1 MSATVRPPKS
11 VILDLL
17 SAAPDGQVEV
27 RGLVRAAQLFGITE
41 NNMRVAL
48 TRLRAAG
55 MVESTSRG
63 CYRVGPAAEAV
74 NRQVRAWKQAED
86 RVREWDGSWIAVHT
100 GGLSRSQRRTVR
112 RRVRALD
119 LLGFR
124 ELSTGLN
131 IRPDNLVGGIDFVR
145 ERLHWLGLESDAP
158 VFRLDALDD
167 EMENRARALWDAK
180 TLSDTYRIS
189 RAELRDG
196 CERLGSLATE
206 KAARESFVLGGK
218 AIRQIVF
225 DPLLPEPI
233 IDRTQRRAFI
243 DEAVRFV
250 SQGRQIWFEFLG
262 MADAPADLWGIDRDG
277 AAYAAAAAHV

>member
-1 MSATVRPPKS
+1 MRPPKS

-74 NRQVRAWKQAED
+74 NRQVASWKNAED
-86 RVREWDGSWIAVHT
+86 RVRDWDGTWVAVHT

-112 RRVRALD
+112 RRMRALD

-124 ELSTGLN
+124 ELSAGLN
-131 IRPDNLVGGIDFVR
+131 VRPENLVGGIDSVR
-145 ERLHWLGLESDAP
+145 ARLYALGLEADAP
-158 VFRLDALDD
+158 VFRLDGLDE
-167 EMENRARALWDAK
+167 EMELRARALWDAR
-180 TLSDTYRIS
+180 TLMDSYRIS
-189 RAELRDG
+189 RQELSEGTD
-196 CERLGSLATE
+196 RLGDLPVE

-233 IDRTQRRAFI
+233 VDRHLRSNFI
-243 DEAVRFV
+243 QEAVRFV
-250 SQGRQIWFEFLG
+250 NRGREIWFDFLG
-262 MADAPADLWGIDRDG
+262 MAESPTDLHGIDRTG
-277 AAYAAAAAHV
+277 AALTVATSHV

>member
-1 MSATVRPPKS
+1 MRPPKS

-74 NRQVRAWKQAED
+74 NRQVASWKNAED
-86 RVREWDGSWIAVHT
+86 RVREWDGTWVAVHT

-112 RRVRALD
+112 RRMRALD

-124 ELSTGLN
+124 ELSAGLN
-131 IRPDNLVGGIDFVR
+131 VRPENLVGGIDSVR
-145 ERLHWLGLESDAP
+145 TRLYALGLEADAP
-158 VFRLDALDD
+158 VFRLDGLDE
-167 EMENRARALWDAK
+167 EMELRARALWDAR
-180 TLSDTYRIS
+180 TLMDSYRIS
-189 RAELRDG
+189 RQELAEGTD
-196 CERLGSLATE
+196 RLGELPVE

-233 IDRTQRRAFI
+233 VDRHLRSNFI
-243 DEAVRFV
+243 QEAVRFV
-250 SQGRQIWFEFLG
+250 NRGREIWFDFLG
-262 MADAPADLWGIDRDG
+262 MAHAPADLHGIDRTG
-277 AAYAAAAAHV
+277 AALTVATSHV

>member
-1 MSATVRPPKS
+1 MCRAVRPPKS

-17 SAAPDGQVEV
+17 SAAPGGQVEV

-48 TRLRAAG
+48 TRLRASG

-63 CYRVGPAAEAV
+63 CYRIGPAAEAV
-74 NRQVRAWKQAED
+74 NRQVAAWKQAED
-86 RVREWDGSWIAVHT
+86 RVREWDGTWIAVHT
-100 GGLSRSQRRTVR
+100 GGLPRSQRRAVR
-112 RRVRALD
+112 RRMRALD

-124 ELSTGLN
+124 ELSAGLN
-131 IRPDNLVGGIDFVR
+131 VRPDNLVGGIDTLR
-145 ERLHWLGLESDAP
+145 QRLHALGLEEEAP
-158 VFRLDALDD
+158 VFSLDGLDT
-167 EMENRARALWDAK
+167 EMEARAHALWDAR
-180 TLSDTYRIS
+180 TLSDSYRIS
-189 RAELRDG
+189 RDELRDG
-196 CERLGSLATE
+196 QSRLSELGTE

-243 DEAVRFV
+243 EEAVRFV
-250 SQGRQIWFEFLG
+250 EQGREIWFDFLG
-262 MADAPADLWGIDRDG
+262 MAEAPTDLHGIDRDD
-277 AAYAAAAAHV
+277 AAVAAATG